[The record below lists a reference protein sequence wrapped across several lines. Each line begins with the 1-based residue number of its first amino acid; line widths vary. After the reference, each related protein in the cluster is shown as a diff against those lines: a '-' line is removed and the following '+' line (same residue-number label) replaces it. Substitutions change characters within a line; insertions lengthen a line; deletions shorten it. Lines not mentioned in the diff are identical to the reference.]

1 MSNDTGVVLTI
12 LVDKNGSLTVTGPI
26 NDKILS
32 LGLLE
37 MAKHI
42 VLNHK
47 ENSGLIVPKLVVPKG
62 MSS

>member
-1 MSNDTGVVLTI
+1 MSNDASFVLTI
-12 LVDKNGSLTVTGPI
+12 MVDKNGSLSVTGPI

-37 MAKHI
+37 MAKNI

-47 ENSGLIVPKLVVPKG
+47 ESSNLVVPKLVVPKG